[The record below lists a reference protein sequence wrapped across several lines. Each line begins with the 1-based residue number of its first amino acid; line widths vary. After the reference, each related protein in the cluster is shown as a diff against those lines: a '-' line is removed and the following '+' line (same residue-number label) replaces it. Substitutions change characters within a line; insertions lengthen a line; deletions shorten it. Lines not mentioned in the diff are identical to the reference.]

1 MIEDK
6 LALVVLA
13 NTYKTYRSSRWL
25 SATMNYVL
33 IYKIFKEHFEDNNYS
48 QECFGIKLQ
57 LSSYVYLVTNIFDQ
71 LFHDPKI
78 NLKNNI
84 LLRIISLPHKE

>member
-6 LALVVLA
+6 LVLVVLA

-33 IYKIFKEHFEDNNYS
+33 IYKIFQEHFEYNIYS

-57 LSSYVYLVTNIFDQ
+57 LSSYVYPVTNIFDQ
-71 LFHDPKI
+71 YFKS
-78 NLKNNI
+78 NFKNNI
-84 LLRIISLPHKE
+84 LRIISLPRKE

>member
-13 NTYKTYRSSRWL
+13 NTYKTYRSSRWV

-33 IYKIFKEHFEDNNYS
+33 IFKIFQEHFEYNSYS

-57 LSSYVYLVTNIFDQ
+57 LSSYVYPMTNIFDQ
-71 LFHDPKI
+71 LFHDK
-78 NLKNNI
+78 
-84 LLRIISLPHKE
+84 

>member
-6 LALVVLA
+6 LVLVALA

-33 IYKIFKEHFEDNNYS
+33 IYKIFQEHFEYNIAKNA
-48 QECFGIKLQ
+48 LA
-57 LSSYVYLVTNIFDQ
+57 SSFNFPHMCIQWLIFLTNILSQ
-71 LFHDPKI
+71 I
-78 NLKNNI
+78 
-84 LLRIISLPHKE
+84 